1 MDPTLWDSSNR
12 HFRPRISIL
21 LSHLSA
27 AHKSM
32 GHSGHYDHPL
42 PPRGQRPRREVPSPP
57 QGVSDSAGSGRART
71 LVLETS
77 NGLIGH
83 PDDCKTGRGSISI
96 GSGVWRRPGS
106 ARRGPP
112 QGACFRRSTLSSA
125 GNSPRQSQTG
135 SGAPPTDGDIRPSA
149 PIGPLARR
157 FTDLLT
163 CFRQERRR
171 PVIIVFSLHRPLQGD
186 HAEQH

>member
-1 MDPTLWDSSNR
+1 MHVAFDARRRSLGFFFWLSLLTYLERAYKNESNAGQEC
-12 HFRPRISIL
+12 I
-21 LSHLSA
+21 A
-27 AHKSM
+27 ATKTA
-32 GHSGHYDHPL
+32 
-42 PPRGQRPRREVPSPP
+42 EK
-57 QGVSDSAGSGRART
+57 
-71 LVLETS
+71 
-77 NGLIGH
+77 NGPNNH
-83 PDDCKTGRGSISI
+83 TNS
-96 GSGVWRRPGS
+96 
-106 ARRGPP
+106 RRGPP